1 MDTLNGFTA
10 PMDALNGFTV
20 PGRDGY
26 TTAISL
32 NNYAITMI
40 EKGCYSQA
48 RDTLMDSI
56 IAMKESFQTRLQ
68 GQLCLSVVSTAA
80 AGGDGVSPQIA
91 PDSRSFLDLMLRRAS
106 HRIQFP
112 AKLVNADVMHQ
123 LMLIRSLDYGYNLTP
138 VLSQLSETP
147 SLTCFH
153 PIRIDPVIGDWQCG
167 CRQHQHQRHFL
178 CGAWPSSPFS
188 IERECHSAIVLY
200 NFGLAN
206 LLLSKVT
213 EVASA
218 PARQLKCALAV
229 LQIAS
234 VVVGR
239 VEAETHASGDDAVDP
254 AKAYDL
260 LQLAALI
267 LHATIQVHV
276 DSSDDDRAASVYECY
291 EYVRGALYE
300 SSRGRD
306 NDPRWWHLFLTR
318 APAPAA

>member
-1 MDTLNGFTA
+1 MDSHGFTA
-10 PMDALNGFTV
+10 TC
-20 PGRDGY
+20 RDGY
-26 TTAISL
+26 TTAVSL
-32 NNYAITMI
+32 NNCAITML

-48 RDTLMDSI
+48 RDTLLDSI
-56 IAMKESFQTRLQ
+56 IAMKESFQTRLH
-68 GQLCLSVVSTAA
+68 GQFCLSDSADV
-80 AGGDGVSPQIA
+80 GGEDGVSPEGA
-91 PDSRSFLDLMLRRAS
+91 LHSRSFLDLMLRRAS
-106 HRIQFP
+106 HRMQSP
-112 AKLVNADVMHQ
+112 EELVNNDVMHQ
-123 LMLIRSLDYGYNLTP
+123 LTSLEYGYSLTP
-138 VLSQLSETP
+138 VLSYMNESP

-153 PIRIDPVIGDWQCG
+153 PIRITPVIGYWQCG
-167 CRQHQHQRHFL
+167 CRHHQHQHHIL
-178 CGAWPSSPFS
+178 CGAWPSPPFS

-206 LLLSKVT
+206 MLLSKVPNI
-213 EVASA
+213 ASA
-218 PARQLKCALAV
+218 PVRQLKCALAV

-239 VEAETHASGDDAVDP
+239 VETETHANGDGVVDAT
-254 AKAYDL
+254 KGYDL

-276 DSSDDDRAASVYECY
+276 DSSDDYRASSVYECY